1 MQKLQ
6 KPEELITDSVI
17 TTNDG
22 AQLIAPRPPTHEPG
36 ATETSERQPQSKG
49 IRHHIQKKVAKIK
62 KAVKT

>member
-1 MQKLQ
+1 MVSSA
-6 KPEELITDSVI
+6 DSVI

-22 AQLIAPRPPTHEPG
+22 AQLIAPKPPTHEPG
-36 ATETSERQPQSKG
+36 ATTERQPQSKG